1 MSRIAKQPIDL
12 PTGINVKLEN
22 GAILITGPLGSLS
35 RTLHSDIKVTLL
47 EDNKVKIE
55 PAHRSISA
63 DALSGTFASHIKNM
77 IVGVAKGYEKK
88 LIIEG
93 VGLRFAVS
101 GNNIKLDL
109 GFSHPVELL
118 IPEGLKVIVEKNQM
132 TITGIDKEQVGEFA
146 AKIRA
151 LKKTEPYKGKGIR
164 YSDEIPRRKQGKKV
178 TA

>member
-12 PTGINVKLEN
+12 PQGANAKLEN
-22 GAILITGPLGSLS
+22 GAVLVTGPLGSLS
-35 RTLHSDIKVTLL
+35 RRIHSDVNISLL
-47 EDNKVKIE
+47 EDNKVKVE

-77 IVGVAKGYEKK
+77 IEGVTKGYEKK
-88 LIIEG
+88 LLIEG
-93 VGLRFAVS
+93 VGFRFAVN
-101 GNNIKLDL
+101 GNNVKLDL
-109 GFSHPVELL
+109 GFSHPVELA
-118 IPEGLKVIVEKNQM
+118 IPEGLKVVVEKNLM
-132 TITGIDKEQVGEFA
+132 TVSGIDKELVGEFA

-164 YSDEIPRRKQGKKV
+164 YIDEIPRRKQGKKA

>member
-1 MSRIAKQPIDL
+1 MSRIAKQPIEL
-12 PTGINVKLEN
+12 PQGANAKLEN
-22 GAILITGPLGSLS
+22 GALSVTGPLGSLS
-35 RTLHSDIKVTLL
+35 RRVHSDVSVSLL

-77 IVGVAKGYEKK
+77 VKGVTKGYEKK
-88 LIIEG
+88 LLIEG
-93 VGLRFAVS
+93 VGLRFALN

-109 GFSHPVELL
+109 GFSHPVEMAV
-118 IPEGLKVIVEKNQM
+118 PEGLKVVIEKNLM
-132 TITGIDKEQVGEFA
+132 TITGIDKELVGEFA

-164 YSDEIPRRKQGKKV
+164 YIDEVPRRKQGKKA